1 MLYVLL
7 AAQPLMGLTA
17 SMLYGSR
24 IVVFGGIEVPSFL
37 AEIEP
42 LARQIRS
49 QFGWWPTSLLEPGI
63 QFQCTGARVCGRP

>member
-24 IVVFGGIEVPSFL
+24 IVVFAGIEVPSFL

-42 LARQIRS
+42 LARQLP
-49 QFGWWPTSLLEPGI
+49 QFGWWPTSLPEPGI

>member
-1 MLYVLL
+1 VLYVLL

-42 LARQIRS
+42 LARQLRS
-49 QFGWWPTSLLEPGI
+49 QFGW
-63 QFQCTGARVCGRP
+63 